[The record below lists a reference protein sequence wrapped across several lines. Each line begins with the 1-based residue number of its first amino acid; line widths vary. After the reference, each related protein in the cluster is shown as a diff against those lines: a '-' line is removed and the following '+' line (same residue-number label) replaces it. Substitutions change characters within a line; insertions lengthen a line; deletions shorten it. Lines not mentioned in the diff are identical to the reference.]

1 MKIINLTEDS
11 AIYTSN
17 VYLVTGT
24 WNTLEDKN
32 TLIDVGRDPL
42 IVEKINTMRTGVGK
56 RKVDQAILT
65 HSHYD
70 HASLLPHIKEL
81 YSPTTYAFSDS
92 LKCVDI
98 MLRGGETLRIG
109 DRMFEVIHTPG
120 HTQDSIC
127 LYCEEEGVLFVGDT
141 PVIIRVPG
149 CSFEERFVKAMQYI
163 ATKDVRAIYFGHGRP
178 MLEYCNAAIQNSITN
193 IKKSR
198 IISRNQMEEHYED
211 RNNS

>member
-11 AIYTSN
+11 QIYTSN

-24 WNTLEDKN
+24 WNALGDQN
-32 TLIDVGRDPL
+32 TLVDVGRDPS
-42 IVEKINTMRTGVGK
+42 IIEKIQNARTGVGK
-56 RKVDQAILT
+56 RKLDQVVLT

-70 HASLLPHIKEL
+70 HASLSEQIKESF
-81 YSPTTYAFSDS
+81 SPRTYAFSNS
-92 LKCVDI
+92 QKYVDI
-98 MLRGGETLRIG
+98 ILRGGETLHIG
-109 DRMFEVIHTPG
+109 DRFFEVIHTPG

-149 CSFEERFVKAMQYI
+149 STYDDGFLQAMLYI

-178 MLEYCNAAIQNSITN
+178 MLENCNTAIRNSIMN
-193 IKKSR
+193 MKKSR
-198 IISRNQMEEHYED
+198 VVSIQL
-211 RNNS
+211 